1 LAGVVKDGVF
11 WSLLPLNR
19 AIIWFACGAD
29 GVLGAGGAAGAKLFD
44 GDGDGEDVACC
55 AAGDEDFG
63 GAAGTVTVLVTVL
76 VEQPATAM
84 TESPSATGYMRFTT
98 VPPWCFPA

>member
-1 LAGVVKDGVF
+1 MAGVVKDGVF

-19 AIIWFACGAD
+19 AIIWFACGVD
-29 GVLGAGGAAGAKLFD
+29 GALDAGGATAAGLFDGD

-76 VEQPATAM
+76 VEQLATAM
-84 TESPSATGYMRFTT
+84 TESPSASGYTRFTT
-98 VPPWCFPA
+98 VPP